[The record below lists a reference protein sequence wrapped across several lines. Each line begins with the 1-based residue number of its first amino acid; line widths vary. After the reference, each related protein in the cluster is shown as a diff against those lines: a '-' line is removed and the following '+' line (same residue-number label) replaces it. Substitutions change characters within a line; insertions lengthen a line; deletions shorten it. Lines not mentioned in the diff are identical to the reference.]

1 MAITREK
8 KGIILEKMTNV
19 ARTAKAIVFVH
30 FKGFSVANT
39 NALRRGL
46 RESGVGYTV
55 AKKTLVR
62 KALGEGKITGEMPEM
77 AGEIAVAYLKEGESD
92 IIAPARTVHEFV
104 KKFKENLA
112 IVGGVFEGRFMNREE
127 MVGIATIPSIEVLR
141 GQFVNL
147 INSPIQGFVMA
158 LSEVAK
164 KREASN

>member
-8 KGIILEKMTNV
+8 KATILEKMSNV
-19 ARTAKAIVFVH
+19 ARTARSIVFVH
-30 FKGFSVANT
+30 FKGFSVAHT

-46 RESGVGYTV
+46 RQSGVGYTV

-62 KALGEGKITGEMPEM
+62 KALGEANIVGEVPEM
-77 AGEIAVAYLKEGESD
+77 AGEIAVAYLKEGEAD
-92 IIAPARTVHEFV
+92 TIAPARTIHEFV

-127 MVGIATIPSIEVLR
+127 MVAIATIPSIEVLH

-164 KREASN
+164 KREAGN